1 MSEYPPCPACKST
14 FTYEMGE
21 LLACPECG
29 HEWSVTEVATET
41 GLVVKD
47 GNGNILADG
56 DTIIVTKDLPV
67 KGYLR
72 NIKTGTKIK
81 NIRLTEGDAG
91 HNIDCKVDGFG
102 SLILKSEFV
111 KKA

>member
-1 MSEYPPCPACKST
+1 MSEFPPCPSCKST
-14 FTYEMGE
+14 FTYESGA

-29 HEWSVTEVATET
+29 HEWNADEAVAET

-47 GNGNILADG
+47 SNGNILKDG
-56 DTIIVTKDLPV
+56 DSVIVAKDLNV

-72 NIKTGTKIK
+72 SIKAGTKIK

-91 HNIDCKVDGFG
+91 HNVDCKIDGFG
-102 SLILKSEFV
+102 SMVLKSEFL